1 MYLDEFSR
9 ERNNIKDFNIKES
22 TKQSKYDK
30 IDVDGE
36 EKRLGSRNPFI
47 TLLALSVG
55 PLASQTVQALYGVV
69 NLFWV
74 SKSIGD
80 IGLEVFGAV
89 YVVDFITLGFA
100 DYLMTALDIRVSFL
114 FGEKSNVD
122 ECSQLYV
129 DFIRFSFFLS
139 LLTPAIILPL
149 SRPLIEWFGSSKE
162 ISYLCLQYLFPTTFG
177 SFFSFLYM
185 TSCGLIQSEGHSFIF
200 GITQV
205 ASLLLNMLVFC
216 PLFLMKF
223 KFGIWGAS
231 LATIV
236 SQGIVGVL
244 LFILIFT
251 GKFTLKPRFHMFF
264 RKFSPQTWEALK
276 IGIASLVSNYSY
288 TLPEVMVQKYLN
300 LTAIHIG
307 EYDTII
313 KVWGVIEK
321 LYQFVGGS
329 NDAFAIGLM
338 PAASFA
344 FGSKRYNRMLRLF
357 MHANWITIFISVV
370 YSLVVISFTRKI
382 SLIWSHDSDFL
393 KWCDLLIPKVFYAA
407 ALFPIQYT
415 VPALL
420 QGMQKMARSSL
431 LAVITALLPIPFFST
446 ILYFTDKKNPERIMW
461 TYTISDIFASVVCT
475 IFILPDILKLLK
487 EPKDGNIGNE
497 QQQLLNVENN

>member
-1 MYLDEFSR
+1 MYLDEFSQDR
-9 ERNNIKDFNIKES
+9 DNFIQKSNEKSE
-22 TKQSKYDK
+22 K
-30 IDVDGE
+30 IDLNGE
-36 EKRLGSRNPFI
+36 EKRLGSRSPLI

-74 SKSIGD
+74 SKSIGGL
-80 IGLEVFGAV
+80 GLEVFGAV

-100 DYLMTALDIRVSFL
+100 DYLMTSLDIRVSFL
-114 FGEKSNVD
+114 FGEKSNVE

-139 LLTPAIILPL
+139 LLTPIIILPI
-149 SRPLIEWFGSSKE
+149 SCPLIEWFGSSKE
-162 ISYLCLQYLFPTTFG
+162 ISRLCYEYLIPTTFG

-200 GITQV
+200 GISQV
-205 ASLLLNMLVFC
+205 ISLILNMAVFC
-216 PLFLMKF
+216 PLFLIKF

-236 SQGIVGVL
+236 SQGFVGIF
-244 LFILIFT
+244 LFILIFS
-251 GKFTLKPRFHMFF
+251 GKFTLKPSMKMFF
-264 RKFSPQTWEALK
+264 HNFSPQTWQALK
-276 IGIASLVSNYSY
+276 VGIASLISNYSY
-288 TLPEVMVQKYLN
+288 TLPEVMIQKYLN
-300 LTAIHIG
+300 LSALAIN

-338 PAASFA
+338 PAASYS
-344 FGSKRYNRMLRLF
+344 FGSKRYNRMLHLF
-357 MHANWITIFISVV
+357 VHANWITIFISVV
-370 YSLVVISFTRKI
+370 YSFVVIVFIKKI
-382 SLIWSHDSDFL
+382 SHIWNQDADFL
-393 KWCDLLIPKVFYAA
+393 KWCNLLIPKVFYAA

-420 QGMQKMARSSL
+420 QGMQKMARSSF
-431 LAVITALLPIPFFST
+431 LAVLTALLPIPLFST

-461 TYTISDIFASVVCT
+461 TYTISDIFASVVCI
-475 IFILPDILKLLK
+475 IFILPDIIHLLK
-487 EPKDGNIGNE
+487 EPKDTNTE
-497 QQQLLNVENN
+497 EDQEQLL